1 MQAVVYSRFNRNI
14 FTQDSIWNNRDKL
27 DALVFAAPERPFL
40 RTLVAGRWAK
50 ALEAPGRGPE
60 RGVERGLAEFTQG
73 RCKPIVNGLG
83 CHVAD
88 A

>member
-1 MQAVVYSRFNRNI
+1 MRG
-14 FTQDSIWNNRDKL
+14 DD
-27 DALVFAAPERPFL
+27 L
-40 RTLVAGRWAK
+40 RRGWVDPDRSGQFAGRWAK